1 MIREKSSFQTAGSQY
16 ITPCY
21 QQQTSIHRSL
31 IKHQPGV
38 QEMILEMLKDIQF
51 TSENSFHKV
60 HTLNVLHT
68 LTVTCDVFLAE
79 NLTKFCVLVIVLS

>member
-1 MIREKSSFQTAGSQY
+1 
-16 ITPCY
+16 
-21 QQQTSIHRSL
+21 
-31 IKHQPGV
+31 
-38 QEMILEMLKDIQF
+38 MILEMLKDIQS
-51 TSENSFHKV
+51 TSENLVHKV